1 MGALLQ
7 ELEKNPSLCYY
18 EAMQTKAFNKIL
30 HRLSLQKGEEKLKF
44 AFKLSEFVRRLHR
57 EGEMYAKKQ
66 SATRSRA
73 TA

>member
-1 MGALLQ
+1 M
-7 ELEKNPSLCYY
+7 K
-18 EAMQTKAFNKIL
+18 TKAFNKIM
-30 HRLSLQKGEEKLKF
+30 HRLSLQKGEEKLKL